1 LTLKNLFFVVF
12 ATVVMAGMSFAVTT
26 SVYASSTHMTF
37 HNLSDTPA
45 ALAVNDYLLLKHCNA
60 QPNGGTCEVGTEYIW
75 YIIWVYYPSFENST
89 KRIEKLGVYGDCN
102 VYFEGSAGDYK
113 VSHHCAGAEAAGLK
127 PPTQNQT
134 K

>member
-1 LTLKNLFFVVF
+1 MPSNVITFLAFQFFKF
-12 ATVVMAGMSFAVTT
+12 
-26 SVYASSTHMTF
+26 
-37 HNLSDTPA
+37 PI
-45 ALAVNDYLLLKHCNA
+45 
-60 QPNGGTCEVGTEYIW
+60 P
-75 YIIWVYYPSFENST
+75 PSFENST

-102 VYFEGSAGDYK
+102 VYLEGSAGDYK